1 MITPVHVIGHV
12 NPDTDTIAAALGYA
26 WLLRQRDGRN
36 ALAARAGA
44 MNPQTAWVLKT
55 AGLEPPAYLADASP
69 RFERIARTLPPIL
82 PDRPLREAWAVAA
95 AGNTGAPIVE
105 ADGTPLGL
113 VTGHSVFQF
122 FSRQME
128 ERVDLENVSVARIL
142 SVPCREAVDREVPR
156 FPQHMRVRD
165 GRARV
170 VRDERDDF
178 LVTDDDG
185 KYFGICR
192 TPDILNP
199 PRMQVILVDHNEAG
213 QAISALDEAE
223 LIEVLD
229 HHRLG
234 NSPTRMPIPFTVDP
248 VGSTSTLVTER
259 IQIAG
264 LQPAAKLAGVLLAG
278 ILSDTLVLKSPTTT
292 PRDQAAVQ
300 WLAERA
306 LGTAEG
312 ALPFADYQAYG
323 EAILSA
329 GAGLALRDLASIVQ
343 NDLKLYEGGGVRFAI
358 AQVEAPNLLELGA
371 RLPDLTGALQALCQ
385 TRGLALAVLM
395 VTDVVRGISRLVVAG
410 EAGRLNDLPYTRL
423 PDGTLEAAGV
433 MSRKKQLLPAILG
446 LLE

>member
-1 MITPVHVIGHV
+1 MIAPVHIIGHV

-55 AGLEPPAYLADASP
+55 AGMEPPAYLADASP
-69 RFERIARTLPPIL
+69 RFERITRTLPPIL

-95 AGNTGAPIVE
+95 AGNTAAPIVE

-113 VTGHSVFQF
+113 VTGQSVFRF

-142 SVPCREAVDREVPR
+142 SVPCREAVDRDVPR

-178 LVTDDDG
+178 LVTDDAG

-192 TPDILNP
+192 TPDVLNP

-213 QAISALDEAE
+213 QAIAALDEAE

-234 NSPTRMPIPFTVDP
+234 NSPTHMPIPFTIDP
-248 VGSTSTLVTER
+248 VGSTSTLVAER
-259 IQIAG
+259 VQAAG
-264 LQPAAKLAGVLLAG
+264 LKPPAKLAAVLLAG

-300 WLAERA
+300 WLAEQA
-306 LGTAEG
+306 LGSAVG

-323 EAILSA
+323 EAVLAA
-329 GAGLALRDLASIVQ
+329 GAGLALRDLASVVQ
-343 NDLKLYEGGGVRFAI
+343 NDLKLYEAGGVRFAI

-371 RLPDLTGALQALCQ
+371 RLSDLTGALLGLCQ
-385 TRGLALAVLM
+385 TRGLVLAVLM
-395 VTDVVRGISRLVVAG
+395 VTDVVRGVSRLVMAG
-410 EAGRLNDLPYTRL
+410 ETGRLNDLPYTRL

-433 MSRKKQLLPAILG
+433 VSRKKQLLPAILG